1 MSSHLINEDS
11 KIGDSLRR
19 ELLGYKN
26 QVNNMRFW
34 LLFYVSGI
42 AFVIKLGNLNWIGKL
57 SVISFFFIPNYLR
70 YRKLFRDQKK
80 KIYLTLIDSEIKK
93 IKISSNEVNLI
104 EMINEFDL
112 FLNNNL

>member
-1 MSSHLINEDS
+1 MKKIEKEYNIYIKMSSHLINEDS

-34 LLFYVSGI
+34 
-42 AFVIKLGNLNWIGKL
+42 LNWIGKL